1 MDDLAHLATILRA
14 GPGVAGAIRVASGQA
29 GEVRARARALLD
41 RSWDEGTHVLV
52 GVSAAAARGTRA
64 EGASPVS
71 LAPRWPQAGDLFV
84 QVAAVDDASRNRALG
99 VVDDILRGLALHEA
113 TSLHRLPGNREAF
126 GFKDGTDVSDAQAR
140 AALVA
145 SGTAAG
151 ASVVLYLR
159 FAQDVAAFQKLSM
172 AERERVMGI
181 DVDDHPIA
189 SPPPSAHVHRFHD
202 AALPLVRRSL
212 PVEGA
217 QALAFVACAPSSA
230 VLENALRLLDGDAV
244 MRFARPLAG
253 GSFVALPSSSML
265 DGVAPSPVSP
275 ASEVRMYDQGPSII
289 SYPVVVEMLEY
300 IMKARSLGA
309 FEGPIGEMKLNPHLE
324 PVLRALHIV
333 LAGGT
338 VEVKEVQ
345 RGNPEIVNQLNAL
358 LAQAGTKA
366 NEINQKSGYYVTL
379 IA

>member
-1 MDDLAHLATILRA
+1 
-14 GPGVAGAIRVASGQA
+14 
-29 GEVRARARALLD
+29 
-41 RSWDEGTHVLV
+41 
-52 GVSAAAARGTRA
+52 
-64 EGASPVS
+64 
-71 LAPRWPQAGDLFV
+71 
-84 QVAAVDDASRNRALG
+84 
-99 VVDDILRGLALHEA
+99 
-113 TSLHRLPGNREAF
+113 
-126 GFKDGTDVSDAQAR
+126 
-140 AALVA
+140 
-145 SGTAAG
+145 
-151 ASVVLYLR
+151 
-159 FAQDVAAFQKLSM
+159 
-172 AERERVMGI
+172 
-181 DVDDHPIA
+181 
-189 SPPPSAHVHRFHD
+189 
-202 AALPLVRRSL
+202 
-212 PVEGA
+212 
-217 QALAFVACAPSSA
+217 
-230 VLENALRLLDGDAV
+230 
-244 MRFARPLAG
+244 
-253 GSFVALPSSSML
+253 ML